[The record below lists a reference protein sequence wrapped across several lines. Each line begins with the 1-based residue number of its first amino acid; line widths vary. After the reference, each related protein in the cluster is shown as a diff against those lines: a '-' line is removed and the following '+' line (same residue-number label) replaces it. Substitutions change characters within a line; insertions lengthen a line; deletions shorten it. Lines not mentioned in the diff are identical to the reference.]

1 MQDQIIEGYRM
12 SPQQEHLWLLQQF
25 DGAPYLA
32 QCAVGIEGK
41 LDKQVLK
48 EALSQVVQRHEV
60 LRTGFRCLLAM
71 STPLQVITDA
81 SISWGPDYESRSLRP
96 HEKKERIRSLL
107 QDERQRPFDL
117 EHGPLLNASLIICS
131 PSDHV
136 LLLTL
141 PALCTD
147 AIGLRNL
154 VNELSRC
161 YAACLRDEKLTDEP
175 LQYVDQS
182 EVLNDLLES
191 EDTET
196 GRAYWRNQDPF
207 SLLNLKLPF
216 ERTASSENRFTPQE
230 ITLELAAEFSAQLK
244 TLARKHQLSVSV
256 FLLACWQVLLHRF
269 TREPEITIATA
280 FNGRTIEG
288 VEEALGLF
296 VKFLPVTLN
305 FKENDTLI
313 QIAKQ
318 LQEKTDEMRDWQDY
332 YAPPPSNAPLPFAF
346 EFHSLPSAMCAA
358 ELRFSLLHL
367 SASADR
373 SALKL
378 TCLESADRI
387 LIELSYD
394 EQRHPRAPMQRL
406 AQSYRRLLR
415 SGIAAPEHPI
425 ATLKIVDDNQE
436 QQFREWNQTAVA
448 YTHRGL
454 LHELFEQQAAQT
466 PDSVALVF
474 NSQSLTYQQ
483 LNERANNLAHQ
494 LISLGVRP
502 ESLVALLMERSTEMV
517 ISLLAVLKAGA
528 AYLPLDPTYPAQRLS
543 FMLADARPLVL
554 LKQSTQDA
562 LLDVPQGMVV
572 IELDEHESVAT
583 PDVAEYESTNPEVA
597 VSADNLAY
605 LIYTS
610 GSTGQPKGVMVSHR
624 AITNRLLWMMQRFAF
639 DSTERFLQKT
649 SFSFDASLWELFV
662 PLLTGARL
670 VLARPGGQQESAY
683 LAELLATE
691 QITTVQ
697 FVPSMLGAML
707 GEEGFSNCPMLRR
720 VFCGGEAL
728 SRELTERFFSQQ
740 AVAEL
745 HNLYGPTEAAIDATH
760 WRCLRGEERTAE
772 AGAEEGAGGVPIGR
786 PIANMQMYVL
796 DERLRPVPIGVSG
809 ELYIGGV
816 GLARGYQGRAELTA
830 ERFIPHPFS
839 TESGERLYRTGDVGR
854 YLPGGEIE
862 YVGRVDYQVKVRGYR
877 IELGEIE
884 AALREHKAVREAV
897 VVAQE
902 DERGHKRLVGY
913 VVPMGERSLDTAD
926 TLLHQLPNGL
936 EVAYINRNEAEVIY
950 KEIFEDEVYLKHGI
964 ILNDNDIVFDIGAN
978 IGMFSLFV
986 QQNCRHA
993 HIYSF
998 EPVPPVFKKLSAN
1011 MALYGL
1017 DVKLFNHGISNEAR
1031 AAKITF
1037 YPGWS
1042 GMSGIYADAADDEA
1056 MTRAFVKNQGPEL
1069 AQYTD
1074 ELLEG
1079 RFRTETFDC
1088 QLKTLSDVIREQHV
1102 ERIDLLKVDVEKS
1115 ELDVLEGIEDDDWKK
1130 IKQIVLEA
1138 HDVDGQLSKIIA
1150 LLKEHGFD
1158 SKYEQDAS
1166 QQHTGL
1172 YNIYAIHPSRAD
1184 KTNGIEQT
1192 ERRSRLLPVAARQA
1206 LSNDALSAFLKEKL
1220 PEYMVPATYVVLS
1233 TLPRLSNSKIDRRAL
1248 PDPDLIQTEESFQT
1262 PHTPVEE
1269 LLVTIW
1275 SQLLGGKRVGVHNN
1289 FFELGG
1295 DSLLI
1300 TQLVTQLRQV
1310 FGIHVPLRAVFD
1322 KPTVAML
1329 AEVIETTSR
1338 AEQGLQEPPIE
1349 RVSRE
1354 IEIPLSFAQQRL
1366 WFVDQLQPGGH
1377 AYNIAVAV
1385 RIKGPLDAAAL
1396 KQSFN
1401 QIVERHESMRT
1412 TFPSVDGRPSQLIAD
1427 ACEVELEI
1435 VDLSGAA
1442 HDEREAETLRLAMEA
1457 ARRPFHLASGP
1468 LFHIS
1473 LLRLE
1478 EQEHVLLLTMHHIIS
1493 DGWSTGVFIREM
1505 ALLYEAAISAKP
1517 ALLPALPL
1525 QYADFAYWQRQWLQG
1540 EVLEAALSYWKQQLD
1555 GLPTLQ
1561 LPTDRPRPATPSLR
1575 GAHRSLLLSRPLT
1588 EALKELGQREGVTLF
1603 MTLLAAFTLQLNHY
1617 SQQDDVVIGTDVAN
1631 RNRAEVEGLIG
1642 FFVNQLVIRQDLSG
1656 NPTFAELLA
1665 RVRAVTLGAYVNQD
1679 LPFDRLVKALKL
1691 NRDPS
1696 RAPLFQVKLVLQDSL
1711 IPALHVSELVFT
1723 PLEMEL
1729 GVAQLDLTLFLY
1741 ETEQGLSATLQYS
1754 TDLFVESTIARML
1767 DHFER
1772 LLNGIVKH
1780 PEANLDVLKQILD
1793 DAEGEQRTMEQTKRQ
1808 ETQRKMF
1815 KNIKPRA
1822 ISLTENNLIKTS
1834 EIRPGEKLPLVI
1846 QPATDEVDL
1855 IDWARNNQAFIQR
1868 ELLSHGAILFR
1879 GFDHDWTAEFEQFA
1893 SAICDDLFNENGEHP
1908 RESVSGHVYTPVFY
1922 PSEQQLLWHN
1932 ENSFNLR
1939 WPMKIW
1945 FCCLIPAEQGGET
1958 PIVDSRKVFQ
1968 ALNPRLRER
1977 FIEKQVMYVRNYGNG
1992 LGLNW
1997 ETVFRT
2003 NERSEVEELCRRTS
2017 MSYEWKPGNRLRTE
2031 CVRPAAGQHPA
2042 TGEMVWFNQAQ
2053 HWHISCLDAA
2063 TRESIQSVLREED
2076 WPRSCYYGDGTP
2088 IEDSAMAEILG
2099 VYKELEVSEPWR
2111 RGDVLLLDNM
2121 LTAHARNAYKGVRK
2135 LLVTMGEMSSY
2146 DENLAN
2152 HQGSHANAGI

>member
-41 LDKQVLK
+41 LDRQVLK

-81 SISWGPDYESRSLRP
+81 NISWGPDYESRSLRP
-96 HEKKERIRSLL
+96 HEKRERIRSLL

-117 EHGPLLNASLIICS
+117 EHGPLLHASLVICS
-131 PSDHV
+131 PTDHV

-147 AIGLRNL
+147 AIGLKNL

-216 ERTASSENRFTPQE
+216 ERTASPENRFAPQE

-244 TLARKHQLSVSV
+244 TLAQRHQISVPI

-305 FKENDTLI
+305 FKDNDTLI

-318 LQEKTDEMRDWQDY
+318 LQETTDEMRDWQDY
-332 YAPPPSNAPLPFAF
+332 YAPPPSDAPLPFAF

-358 ELRFSLLHL
+358 DLRFSLLQL

-373 SALKL
+373 STLKL

-387 LIELSYD
+387 LIELTYD

-406 AQSYRRLLR
+406 AQAYRRLLR
-415 SGIAAPEHPI
+415 SGIAEPEHPI

-436 QQFREWNQTAVA
+436 QQFREWNQTAIS
-448 YTHRGL
+448 YTHQGL
-454 LHELFEQQAAQT
+454 LHQLFEQQAAQT

-474 NSQSLTYQQ
+474 DSQSLTYRQ
-483 LNERANNLAHQ
+483 LNERANQLAHR
-494 LISLGVRP
+494 LLSLGVHP
-502 ESLVALLMERSTEMV
+502 ESLVAILMKRSTEMV
-517 ISLLAVLKAGA
+517 VSLLAVLKAGA
-528 AYLPLDPTYPAQRLS
+528 AYLPLDPSYPAQRLS
-543 FMLADARPLVL
+543 FMLADAQPLVL
-554 LKQSTQDA
+554 LKQSSQDA
-562 LLDVPQGMVV
+562 ILDVPQGMTV
-572 IELDEHESVAT
+572 IELDEQASVAT
-583 PDVAEYESTNPEVA
+583 PDSAQYASTNPSVEVR
-597 VSADNLAY
+597 ADNIAY

-610 GSTGQPKGVMVSHR
+610 GSTGQPKGVMVSHQ
-624 AITNRLLWMMQRFAF
+624 AIANRLLWMIKRFAF

-662 PLLTGARL
+662 PLMTGARL

-683 LAELLATE
+683 LAELLAAE

-707 GEEGFSNCPMLRR
+707 GEEGFAKCPKLRR
-720 VFCGGEAL
+720 VFCGGEVL
-728 SRELTERFFSQQ
+728 SRELTERFFSSQR
-740 AVAEL
+740 AEL

-772 AGAEEGAGGVPIGR
+772 AAVEESGGVPIGR
-786 PIANMQMYVL
+786 PISNMQMYVL
-796 DERLRPVPIGVSG
+796 DEQLRPVPIGVSG

-816 GLARGYQGRAELTA
+816 GLARGYCGRAELTA
-830 ERFIPHPFS
+830 ERFIPHPHS
-839 TESGERLYRTGDVGR
+839 EQGGERLYRTGDVGR

-877 IELGEIE
+877 IELEEIE
-884 AALREHKAVREAV
+884 AALREHEGVREAV

-913 VVPMGERSLDTAD
+913 VVPMGEGSLDAVD
-926 TLLHQLPNGL
+926 TLFHQLPNGL

-964 ILNDNDIVFDIGAN
+964 ILNDNDTVFDVGAN

-986 QQNCRHA
+986 QQNCSNA

-1042 GMSGIYADAADDEA
+1042 GMSGIYADVADDEA

-1115 ELDVLEGIEDDDWKK
+1115 ELDVLEGIEADDWKK

-1138 HDVDGQLSKIIA
+1138 HDLDGQLNKIIA

-1158 SKYEQDAS
+1158 STYEQDAS

-1172 YNIYAIHPSRAD
+1172 YNIYAIHPSRAA
-1184 KTNGIEQT
+1184 KTNGVEQT
-1192 ERRSRLLPVAARQA
+1192 ERRSRLLPVAAQQA
-1206 LSNDALSAFLKEKL
+1206 LSNSALSVFLKEKL

-1233 TLPRLSNSKIDRRAL
+1233 TLPRLSNGKIDRRAL

-1329 AEVIETTSR
+1329 AGVIETTSR
-1338 AEQGLQEPPIE
+1338 AEQGLQEPAIE

-1412 TFPSVDGRPSQLIAD
+1412 TFPSVDGRPSQLIAT
-1427 ACEVELEI
+1427 AAEVELEI

-1442 HDEREAETLRLAMEA
+1442 DGEREAETLRLAIEA
-1457 ARRPFHLASGP
+1457 ARRPFDLARGP
-1468 LFHIS
+1468 LFQIS

-1493 DGWSTGVFIREM
+1493 DGWSTGLFIREM
-1505 ALLYEAAISAKP
+1505 ALLYEAAINARP
-1517 ALLPALPL
+1517 AVLPALPL

-1588 EALKELGQREGVTLF
+1588 DALKELSQREGVTMF
-1603 MTLLAAFTLQLNHY
+1603 MTLLAAFTLQLSHY
-1617 SQQDDVVIGTDVAN
+1617 SQQDDVVVGTDVAN

-1679 LPFDRLVKALKL
+1679 LPFDRLVKALNL

-1711 IPALHVSELVFT
+1711 IPALHVSELVFS
-1723 PLEMEL
+1723 PLEIEL

-1741 ETEQGLSATLQYS
+1741 ETEQGLSATLQYN

-1772 LLNGIVKH
+1772 LLGGIVKH

-1822 ISLTENNLIKTS
+1822 ISLTEDNLIKTS

-1945 FCCLIPAEQGGET
+1945 FCCLTPAEQGGET

-1968 ALNPRLRER
+1968 ALNPKLRER

-2003 NERSEVEELCRRTS
+2003 SDRSEVEELCRRTS
-2017 MSYEWKPGNRLRTE
+2017 MNYEWKPGNRLRTE
-2031 CVRPAAGQHPA
+2031 CVRPASGQHPA

-2099 VYKELEVSEPWR
+2099 VYKELEVSEPWL

-2146 DENLAN
+2146 DENLTS
-2152 HQGSHANAGI
+2152 HQGAHANAGI